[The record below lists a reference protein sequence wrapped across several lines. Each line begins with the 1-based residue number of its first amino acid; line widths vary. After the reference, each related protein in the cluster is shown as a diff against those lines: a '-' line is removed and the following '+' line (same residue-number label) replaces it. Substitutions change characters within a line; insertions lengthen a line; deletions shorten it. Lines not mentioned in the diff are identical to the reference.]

1 MNNLN
6 RIHAVN
12 TVAALHA
19 PVPEPAAPVDMSS
32 YGEDVFSADVMREY
46 LPKATAEKLL
56 ATINNGA
63 PLDPAIAADV
73 AHAMKHWA
81 LERGATHFTHWFL
94 PLTGTTA
101 EKHDSFLE
109 IRNGK
114 PIMAFSGK
122 NLIISEPDASSF
134 PSGGLRSTFE
144 ARGYTA
150 WDPTSPAFIKRHGNG
165 ATLCIPT
172 AFCSYTGEALDK
184 KTPLLR
190 SMQALSASVKR
201 LMKCFGKEEA
211 NVKITL
217 GPEQEYFLI
226 DKNFY
231 YQRPDLVQTGRTV
244 FGAPPPKHQQLEDH
258 YFGSI
263 KMRILN
269 FMTEV
274 EQELWKLGIPAK
286 TRHNEVAPAQFELA
300 PMFEELNLAC
310 DHNMLVMEILREV
323 ADRNGLV
330 CLLHE
335 KPFAGVNGSGKHNNW
350 SLAYG
355 SQNLLDPGTDP
366 HQNAI
371 FLTVLTAI
379 IEAIDL
385 HSDMLRASV
394 TGAGNDHRLGANEAP
409 PAIISMYLGDQL
421 ADVIEQLEKG
431 AATSCRQAGTMKI
444 GVDTLPPLPRDAT
457 DRNRTSPFAFT
468 GNKFEFRA
476 PGSSQS
482 CSGPNTVLN
491 TIVAE
496 SIDRISDELE
506 KLPKEEFNTGLQ
518 HLLSRIISAHKRII
532 FNGNGYTD
540 AWEKEAQARGL
551 LNLRQT
557 PDCLPYILAAKNI
570 RLFADH
576 RVFTELEVRARYEII
591 LENYCKT
598 LHIEAVTML
607 DMVRREILPAISA
620 YLRDICETA
629 RASMDI
635 GVEPVYEKEL
645 AARLSVLCRTISD
658 KAAALDDALSA
669 VEEITDITTLS
680 YAYRDEIHTCMHTL
694 RVSCDEAET
703 ITADKYWPFPTY
715 DRLLFGV

>member
-19 PVPEPAAPVDMSS
+19 PVPEPAAEVNMSS
-32 YGEDVFSADVMREY
+32 YGEDVFGPDVMREY

-56 ATINNGA
+56 ATINNEA

-73 AHAMKHWA
+73 AHAMKRWA
-81 LERGATHFTHWFL
+81 LVRGATHFTHWFL

-109 IRNGK
+109 IKNGK
-114 PIMAFSGK
+114 PIMSFSGK
-122 NLIISEPDASSF
+122 NLIVSEPDASSF

-172 AFCSYTGEALDK
+172 AFCAYTGEALDK

-201 LMKCFGKEEA
+201 LMKCFGKKEA
-211 NVKITL
+211 GVKITL

-226 DKNFY
+226 DKTFY

-244 FGAPPPKHQQLEDH
+244 FGAPPAKHQQLEDH
-258 YFGSI
+258 YFGTI

-350 SLAYG
+350 SIAYG
-355 SQNLLDPGTDP
+355 GQNLLDPGSDP

-385 HSDMLRASV
+385 HSDLLRASV

-421 ADVIEQLEKG
+421 ADVIGQLEKG

-506 KLPKEEFNTGLQ
+506 KLSAEEFNTGLQ
-518 HLLSRIISAHKRII
+518 HLLSRIIAAHKRII

-540 AWEKEAQARGL
+540 EWKEEAAKRGL
-551 LNLRQT
+551 PNAATTMEALR
-557 PDCLPYILAAKNI
+557 CLTKEENI
-570 RLFADH
+570 AMFEKYHVYNR
-576 RVFTELEVRARYEII
+576 RELESRYEVF
-591 LENYCKT
+591 LEDYHRKIR
-598 LHIEAVTML
+598 IEG
-607 DMVRREILPAISA
+607 
-620 YLRDICETA
+620 ETA
-629 RASMDI
+629 LEIAGCMVQPAVAKEFAMI
-635 GVEPVYEKEL
+635 TEALANAKTAGVAAGSAGLQKSAEEL
-645 AARLSVLCRTISD
+645 GT
-658 KAAALDDALSA
+658 ALDELTIKCDALKTA
-669 VEEITDITTLS
+669 LNGCHEEIIAAMNDLRKVVDKLERIVPDANWPLPK
-680 YAYRDEIHTCMHTL
+680 YREM
-694 RVSCDEAET
+694 
-703 ITADKYWPFPTY
+703 
-715 DRLLFGV
+715 LFIY

>member
-12 TVAALHA
+12 TVAALRA
-19 PVPEPAAPVDMSS
+19 PAPEPAAEVNMSN
-32 YGEDVFSADVMREY
+32 YGEDVFGPDAMREY

-63 PLDPAIAADV
+63 PLDPAIAADI
-73 AHAMKHWA
+73 AHAMKRWA
-81 LERGATHFTHWFL
+81 LVRGATHFTHWFL
-94 PLTGTTA
+94 PLTGATA

-109 IRNGK
+109 IKNGK
-114 PIMAFSGK
+114 PIMSFSGK

-190 SMQALSASVKR
+190 SMQALSTSVKR
-201 LMKCFGKEEA
+201 LMKCFGKQEA
-211 NVKITL
+211 NVTITL

-226 DKNFY
+226 DKTFY

-244 FGAPPPKHQQLEDH
+244 FGAPPAKHQQLEDH
-258 YFGSI
+258 YFGTI

-310 DHNMLVMEILREV
+310 DHNMLVMEVLREV

-350 SLAYG
+350 SIAYDG
-355 SQNLLDPGTDP
+355 QNLLDPGSDP

-371 FLTVLTAI
+371 FLTMLTAI

-385 HSDMLRASV
+385 HSDLLRASV

-431 AATSCRQAGTMKI
+431 AATTCRQAGTMKI

-506 KLPKEEFNTGLQ
+506 KLSKEEFNSGLQ

-540 AWEKEAQARGL
+540 EWKKEAAKRGL
-551 LNLRQT
+551 PNAATTMEALR
-557 PDCLPYILAAKNI
+557 CLTGEENI
-570 RLFADH
+570 AMFEKYHVYNR
-576 RVFTELEVRARYEII
+576 RELESRYEVF
-591 LENYCKT
+591 LEDYHNKIR
-598 LHIEAVTML
+598 IEG
-607 DMVRREILPAISA
+607 
-620 YLRDICETA
+620 ETA
-629 RASMDI
+629 LEIAGCMVQPAVAKEFAMLTGALADAETA
-635 GVEPVYEKEL
+635 GVSAGLAGLRKSAEEL
-645 AARLSVLCRTISD
+645 GT
-658 KAAALDDALSA
+658 ALDELSAKCDALKNA
-669 VEEITDITTLS
+669 LKGCHEEIIAAMNDLRNVVDKLERIVPDANWPLPK
-680 YAYRDEIHTCMHTL
+680 YREM
-694 RVSCDEAET
+694 
-703 ITADKYWPFPTY
+703 
-715 DRLLFGV
+715 LFIY

>member
-12 TVAALHA
+12 TVAALRA
-19 PVPEPAAPVDMSS
+19 PAPEPAVEVNMSN
-32 YGEDVFSADVMREY
+32 YGEDVFGPDAMREY

-63 PLDPAIAADV
+63 PLDPAIAADI
-73 AHAMKHWA
+73 AHAMKRWA
-81 LERGATHFTHWFL
+81 LVRGATHFTHWFL
-94 PLTGTTA
+94 PLTGATA

-109 IRNGK
+109 IKNGK
-114 PIMAFSGK
+114 PIMSFSGK

-190 SMQALSASVKR
+190 SMQALSTSVKR
-201 LMKCFGKEEA
+201 LMKCFGKQEA
-211 NVKITL
+211 NVTITL

-226 DKNFY
+226 DKTFY

-244 FGAPPPKHQQLEDH
+244 FGAPPAKHQQLEDH
-258 YFGSI
+258 YFGTI

-310 DHNMLVMEILREV
+310 DHNMLVMEVLREV

-350 SLAYG
+350 SIAYDG
-355 SQNLLDPGTDP
+355 QNLLDPGSDP

-371 FLTVLTAI
+371 FLTMLTAI

-385 HSDMLRASV
+385 HSDLLRASV

-431 AATSCRQAGTMKI
+431 AATTCRQAGTMKI

-496 SIDRISDELE
+496 SIDRISGELE
-506 KLPKEEFNTGLQ
+506 KLSKEEFNSGLQ

-540 AWEKEAQARGL
+540 EWKKEAAKRGL
-551 LNLRQT
+551 PNAATTMEALR
-557 PDCLPYILAAKNI
+557 CLTGEENI
-570 RLFADH
+570 AMFEKYHVYNR
-576 RVFTELEVRARYEII
+576 RELESRYEVF
-591 LENYCKT
+591 LEDYHNKIR
-598 LHIEAVTML
+598 IEG
-607 DMVRREILPAISA
+607 
-620 YLRDICETA
+620 ETA
-629 RASMDI
+629 LEIAGCMVQPAVAKEFAMLTGALADAETA
-635 GVEPVYEKEL
+635 GVSAGLAGLRKSAEEL
-645 AARLSVLCRTISD
+645 GT
-658 KAAALDDALSA
+658 ALDELSAKCDALKNA
-669 VEEITDITTLS
+669 LKGCHEEIIAAMNDLRNVVDKLERIVPDAKWPLPK
-680 YAYRDEIHTCMHTL
+680 YREM
-694 RVSCDEAET
+694 
-703 ITADKYWPFPTY
+703 
-715 DRLLFGV
+715 LFIY